1 LDASLGN
8 ANQRSHHGESHYVDM
23 LKYKVLTMVHF
34 NLQVMKKA
42 IYTSMRGNLQRR
54 HTMMRLKLYAE
65 DDIEP
70 EIASKIS
77 SVIRQLRPIPERLD
91 LMDEERV
98 EAFPR
103 VVQLDKDYV
112 VQELK
117 EYPNWESQHQKN
129 KRQGKKK

>member
-1 LDASLGN
+1 
-8 ANQRSHHGESHYVDM
+8 
-23 LKYKVLTMVHF
+23 
-34 NLQVMKKA
+34 MKKA
-42 IYTSMRGNLQRR
+42 IYTSMRGNLTRR

-77 SVIRQLRPIPERLD
+77 SVIRQLRPIPDRLD
-91 LMDEERV
+91 QMDEETV
-98 EAFPR
+98 KAFPKI
-103 VVQLDKDYV
+103 VELNKDYV

-129 KRQGKKK
+129 KRMGKKK

>member
-1 LDASLGN
+1 
-8 ANQRSHHGESHYVDM
+8 
-23 LKYKVLTMVHF
+23 
-34 NLQVMKKA
+34 MKKA
-42 IYTSMRGNLQRR
+42 IYTSMKGNLTRR

-65 DDIEP
+65 DNIEP

-91 LMDEERV
+91 LMEEERV
-98 EAFPR
+98 KAFPR
-103 VVQLDKDYV
+103 VVELDKDYV

-129 KRQGKKK
+129 KQQGKKK